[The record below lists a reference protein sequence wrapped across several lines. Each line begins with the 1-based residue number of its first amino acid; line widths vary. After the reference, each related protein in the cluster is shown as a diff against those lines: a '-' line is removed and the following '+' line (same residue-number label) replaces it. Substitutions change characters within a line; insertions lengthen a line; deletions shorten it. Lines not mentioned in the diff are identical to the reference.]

1 MEVSQT
7 EQEQLEELKKWWKE
21 NAKAV
26 IAGVVIG
33 LSVLFA
39 VWTWR
44 DYSRTQ
50 GEAASVEYQL
60 LAGEVS
66 KGDTEAG
73 LKRGV
78 RIINQFGTTSYAV
91 LAALAL
97 AKLELESGN
106 LGEAHK
112 HLEWA
117 LKHAKQEEL
126 QHIARLRLARVMLAE
141 GQHDAAL
148 KLLSPAQPGSFLSA
162 YEDLKGDLY
171 LASNQTAAAQTA
183 YQHALS
189 ATSQDDI
196 KKLIQMKLD
205 DLGAPQP
212 ATTRD
217 SVKTP

>member
-1 MEVSQT
+1 VQVSQT
-7 EQEQLEELKKWWKE
+7 EQEQLEDLKKWWKE

-39 VWTWR
+39 VWAWR
-44 DYSRTQ
+44 DYSRSQ
-50 GEAASVEYQL
+50 GEAASAEYQL
-60 LAGEVS
+60 LVGEVS

-91 LAALAL
+91 FAAFAL
-97 AKLELESGN
+97 AKLELEGGHF
-106 LGEAHK
+106 GEAHK

-117 LKHAKQEEL
+117 LNHAKQDEL

-148 KLLSPAQPGSFLSA
+148 KLLSLAQPGSFLPA
-162 YEDLKGDLY
+162 YEELKGDLY
-171 LASNQTAAAQTA
+171 LASGQTAAAQTA
-183 YQHALS
+183 YQRALN
-189 ATSQDDI
+189 AAAQDDI
-196 KKLIQMKLD
+196 KQLIRIKLD
-205 DLGAPQP
+205 DVGAPPP
-212 ATTRD
+212 AA
-217 SVKTP
+217 KKAP